1 MPKFIDMSIKTGMP
15 AEYYEGAKAAG
26 PLATFNGADSW
37 VDHPYK
43 DGLALIGDAAGHT
56 DPSWGQGLAL
66 TLRDARELRD
76 ALAAND
82 DWDAAGHAY
91 ATAHDRNFNTIHTV
105 DDWLTQFF
113 YETGPEADARRER
126 AFPLI
131 AQDPTRV
138 PDVGFSGPDGAD
150 LSDAAKRRFFGE
162 E

>member
-1 MPKFIDMSIKTGMP
+1 MP
-15 AEYYEGAKAAG
+15 AEYFEGAQAAG
-26 PLATFNGADSW
+26 PLATFEGAPCW

-43 DGLALIGDAAGHT
+43 SGLALIGDAAAHT

-66 TLRDARELRD
+66 ALRDVRELRD
-76 ALAAND
+76 ALTAND

-91 ATAHDRNFNTIHTV
+91 AEAHDRVFGAVHTV

-113 YETGPEADARRER
+113 YESGPEADARRER

-138 PDVGFSGPDGAD
+138 PDLGFSGPDGVD
-150 LSDAAKRRFFGE
+150 LSDAARRRFFAE